1 MHPPRFGCTHQ
12 FPNICYTVWEPAYET
27 QLVRRMKNKGEAI
40 PVVQDETLS
49 YQRSGQDEHL
59 LVGTPAWNAWLSTA
73 RSFAFRGALGTFTAR
88 KEPASNRRGGEYWRA
103 YRRRNGKLH
112 RVYLGKSEELTLDR
126 LNSAAVTL
134 ASHQAAVEE
143 EREQGRPV
151 P

>member
-1 MHPPRFGCTHQ
+1 MSMS
-12 FPNICYTVWEPAYET
+12 N
-27 QLVRRMKNKGEAI
+27 NDNSI
-40 PVVQDETLS
+40 PVVQGETLLYLS
-49 YQRSGQDEHL
+49 DEQDNQVQ
-59 LVGTPAWNAWLSTA
+59 VGTPAWYTWLSTA
-73 RSFAFRGALGTFTAR
+73 RSFAFRSALGSFTAR
-88 KEPASNRRGGEYWRA
+88 REPASNKRGGEYWRA
-103 YRRRNGKLH
+103 YRKHEGRLH